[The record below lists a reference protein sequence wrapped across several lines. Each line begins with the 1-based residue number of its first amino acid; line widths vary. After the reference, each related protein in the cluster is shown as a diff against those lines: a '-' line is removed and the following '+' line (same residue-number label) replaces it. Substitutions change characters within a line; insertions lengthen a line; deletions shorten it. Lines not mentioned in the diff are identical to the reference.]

1 MYNFT
6 LSELCICAA
15 SEAWRGDGEV
25 LATGIGLIPRLAASL
40 AKLTHSKDLMI
51 TDGEAYLVS
60 EPVPVGPRGNYTPK
74 IEGSM
79 NYSRVFLNLWKGHR
93 HAMTGPVQ
101 IDKYGQTNIS
111 FIGDKAN
118 QPKAQLLGSRG
129 FPGNTINHSNSM
141 FVPKHNQRSFVSGE
155 VDMVSGLGYNPSRR
169 LKGMR
174 DDFINL
180 KLIISDLAVLDFQGA
195 DHQINVRSLHPGVK
209 LEEVQKNTGFDL
221 AIESPNIPETAIPTE
236 EQLSLIRK
244 FLDPH
249 NLREKSLPD
258 KEK

>member
-1 MYNFT
+1 MHNFT

-118 QPKAQLLGSRG
+118 QPKVQLLGSRG

-141 FVPKHNQRSFVSGE
+141 FVPRHNRRSFVSGE

-180 KLIISDLAVLDFQGA
+180 KLIISDLAVLDFQGP